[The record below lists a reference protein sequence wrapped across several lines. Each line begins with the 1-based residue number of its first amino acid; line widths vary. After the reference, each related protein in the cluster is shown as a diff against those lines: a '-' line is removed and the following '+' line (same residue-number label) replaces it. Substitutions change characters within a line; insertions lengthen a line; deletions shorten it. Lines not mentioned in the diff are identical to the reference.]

1 MWWWIIPLA
10 IILVIAGL
18 AVLPVGL
25 RVIYDKDGLTAKL
38 LVWFFPY
45 KLNITEI
52 NEKSLQRRLKTKRRI
67 EEDPSFEPR
76 LIRMDG
82 SLRQFFPLLDLYLQ
96 LLFNPKYKL
105 LVKLLDIKLTM
116 ANDDP
121 FDLAM
126 NYGKAQTVI
135 HGLMPQLERI
145 FNIRKKKLDIACDFL
160 AEEPMIYVRADLRM
174 PLGRLIAAL
183 YDFIAAEMKQ

>member
-1 MWWWIIPLA
+1 MWWIIPVA
-10 IILVIAGL
+10 IVLVIAGL
-18 AVLPVGL
+18 VVLPVGL

-38 LVWFFPY
+38 LVWFFPF

-52 NEKSLQRRLKTKRRI
+52 NEKSLQRRLKTKRKI
-67 EEDPSFEPR
+67 EENPDFQPK
-76 LIRMDG
+76 LVHMDG

-105 LVKLLDIKLTM
+105 RVNLLELKLTM

-126 NYGKAQTVI
+126 NYGKAQTII
-135 HGLMPQLERI
+135 HSLLPQLERI
-145 FNIRKKKLDIACDFL
+145 FNIKKKKLDVGCDFL
-160 AEEPMIYVRADLRM
+160 AEEPMLYVRADLRI
-174 PLGRLIAAL
+174 PLARLIAAL
-183 YDFIAAEMKQ
+183 YDFVAAEMKK

>member
-1 MWWWIIPLA
+1 MWWIIPVA
-10 IILVIAGL
+10 IVLVIAGL
-18 AVLPVGL
+18 ALLPVGL
-25 RVIYDKDGLTAKL
+25 SVTYDKNGLTAKL
-38 LVWFFPY
+38 LVWFFHY

-52 NEKSLQRRLKTKRRI
+52 NEKSLQRRLKTKRKI
-67 EEDPSFEPR
+67 EENPDFQPK
-76 LIRMDG
+76 LVRMDG

-105 LVKLLDIKLTM
+105 GVNMLELKLTM

-126 NYGKAQTVI
+126 NYGKAQTII
-135 HGLMPQLERI
+135 HSLMPQLERI
-145 FNIRKKKLDIACDFL
+145 FNIKKKKLDVGCDFL
-160 AEEPMIYVRADLRM
+160 AEETMLYVRADLRL
-174 PLGRLIAAL
+174 PLVRLIAAL

>member
-1 MWWWIIPLA
+1 MWWIIPVA
-10 IILVIAGL
+10 IVLVIAGL

-38 LVWFFPY
+38 LVWFFHY

-52 NEKSLQRRLKTKRRI
+52 NEKSLQRRLKTKRKI
-67 EEDPSFEPR
+67 EENPDFQPK
-76 LIRMDG
+76 LVRMDG

-105 LVKLLDIKLTM
+105 RVNLLELKLTM

-126 NYGKAQTVI
+126 NYGKAQTII
-135 HGLMPQLERI
+135 HSLMPQLERI
-145 FNIRKKKLDIACDFL
+145 FNIKKKKLDVGCDFL
-160 AEEPMIYVRADLRM
+160 AEEPMLYVRADLRI
-174 PLGRLIAAL
+174 PLARLIAAL
-183 YDFIAAEMKQ
+183 YDFIAAEMKK